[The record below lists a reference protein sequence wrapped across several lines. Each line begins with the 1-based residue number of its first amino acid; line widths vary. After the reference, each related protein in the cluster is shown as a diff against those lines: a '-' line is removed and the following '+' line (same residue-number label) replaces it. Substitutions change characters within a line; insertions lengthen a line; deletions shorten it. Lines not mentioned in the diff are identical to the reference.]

1 MGSQPKFPQAG
12 AAMRPGR
19 NSIGFGLGAG
29 MAAMLL
35 CIAPAYSLS
44 ETKPAEVPATGTQA
58 TEPLLPAPDA
68 TTPATP
74 GGSPATVPEEPAA
87 APETPAEE
95 PGAETPAE
103 TAPAEEPADT
113 EPGAEAPAGEEP
125 RTVEPK
131 PGAAPVKPGSEFV
144 PAEVQYDIEKLPV
157 PVKNMR
163 ELIIE
168 AARKGDLEALRPLIG
183 TGADTTQLSFGNVE
197 GDPIEFI
204 KGLSGDEEGHEILAI
219 LEEVMQAGYVKMD
232 GGSEQE
238 IYVWPY
244 FAGVDIEKLTPPQ
257 RVELFKIVTAGD
269 FEDMKTYG
277 AYVFYR
283 VGITPDGKWQFFV
296 AGD

>member
-1 MGSQPKFPQAG
+1 
-12 AAMRPGR
+12 MRPGR
-19 NSIGFGLGAG
+19 NSIVFGLGAG
-29 MAAMLL
+29 IAALL
-35 CIAPAYSLS
+35 LYAAPAFSLS
-44 ETKPAEVPATGTQA
+44 ETKPAEAPATGAQT
-58 TEPLLPAPDA
+58 TEPLLPAPEG
-68 TTPATP
+68 T
-74 GGSPATVPEEPAA
+74 EPAA
-87 APETPAEE
+87 PAETPAPAPETP
-95 PGAETPAE
+95 E
-103 TAPAEEPADT
+103 TAPAEEPGTEAPADT
-113 EPGAEAPAGEEP
+113 DPAEAPADTAPGDAEAPADEP
-125 RTVEPK
+125 QHTVEPK

-144 PAEVQYDIEKLPV
+144 PAEILYDIESLPV

-163 ELIIE
+163 EMIMD

-183 TGADTTQLSFGNVE
+183 TGADITQLSFGNVE

-204 KGLSGDEEGHEILAI
+204 KGLSGDEDGYEILAI
-219 LEEVMQAGYVKMD
+219 LEEVLAAGYVKMD